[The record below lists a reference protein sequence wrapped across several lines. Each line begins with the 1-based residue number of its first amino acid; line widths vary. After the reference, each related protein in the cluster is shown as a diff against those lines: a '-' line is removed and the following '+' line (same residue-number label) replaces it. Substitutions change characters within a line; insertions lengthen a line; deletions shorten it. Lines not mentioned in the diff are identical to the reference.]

1 MPEKAWRY
9 DDGDAGGCDSGR
21 EGGVMA
27 LNLDSPT
34 PPLSAPLEAE
44 PPPPRKLAKEVVGNE
59 SATGPELASV
69 PPKLPG
75 VEVIAGE
82 EGRRLP
88 ETERE
93 TRRRERSS
101 RAGRAYRK
109 DGDLET
115 DRLRLYRRLK
125 V

>member
-1 MPEKAWRY
+1 MPENAWRY
-9 DDGDAGGCDSGR
+9 DAGDAGGCDSGR

-44 PPPPRKLAKEVVGNE
+44 PPPRKLAKEVVGNE
-59 SATGPELASV
+59 SATGPELAASV

-88 ETERE
+88 E
-93 TRRRERSS
+93 RRQ
-101 RAGRAYRK
+101 
-109 DGDLET
+109 D
-115 DRLRLYRRLK
+115 
-125 V
+125 

>member
-1 MPEKAWRY
+1 VRRIGESRMPEKAWRY
-9 DDGDAGGCDSGR
+9 DDGDAGG
-21 EGGVMA
+21 
-27 LNLDSPT
+27 
-34 PPLSAPLEAE
+34 SAPLEAE

-82 EGRRLP
+82 EGWRLP
-88 ETERE
+88 ETERK

-115 DRLRLYRRLK
+115 DRLRPI
-125 V
+125 